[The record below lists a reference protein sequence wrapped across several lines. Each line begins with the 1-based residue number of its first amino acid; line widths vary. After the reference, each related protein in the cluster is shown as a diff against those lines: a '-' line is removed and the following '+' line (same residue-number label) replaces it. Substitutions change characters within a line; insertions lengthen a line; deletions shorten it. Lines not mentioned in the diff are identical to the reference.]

1 MIKLYL
7 SFGFVFLLFFG
18 VGFVIINSNAKILP
32 SNPSTFGNIF
42 SLESLFTDNFDQSN
56 YNYYDY
62 SFDKNHLLSLEY
74 FYNIPLANAQEK
86 EQKKEGDDNSNNN
99 NNENKNKF
107 VILVFDRGYKSIF
120 TTAKPILDKYGFK
133 ASIFIAC
140 DYIDSKSGMN
150 WNQVRE
156 LYNNGY
162 DIQSHGLEHT
172 RLPEVKSDKKINTI
186 VSGGKECLEEKGF
199 SPTVFQAPYNKGG
212 DDPEIIDIISKY
224 FDFAFTGHAELMFL
238 NCDGYENFG
247 YGKEE
252 YKGSTDCRPY
262 FSDGDPTPTSRYG
275 MKEWSHDR
283 ERNKIYDGK
292 YPNKD
297 PHSKKVDK
305 AVLKH
310 FIKIIES
317 QTEFNR
323 DGKINAIPIIG
334 YHQIGTGKDFDP
346 SAELFEQEMEY
357 LYENDYNVINL
368 AHLGYNEDEERFY
381 IKTINDNRNNELSQF
396 DNKPK

>member
-1 MIKLYL
+1 MINRYLY
-7 SFGFVFLLFFG
+7 FGFAFLLFIG
-18 VGFVIINSNAKILP
+18 VGFVIINSNVLLLP

-42 SLESLFTDNFDQSN
+42 SLLSLFTDNYYLSN
-56 YNYYDY
+56 YDYYY
-62 SFDKNHLLSLEY
+62 SFDKNHHLSLD
-74 FYNIPLANAQEK
+74 FYNIPLANAQEQNEEK
-86 EQKKEGDDNSNNN
+86 EEEEEKKES
-99 NNENKNKF
+99 NENNNKF
-107 VILVFDRGYKSIF
+107 VVLMFDRGYKSIF

-162 DIQSHGLEHT
+162 DIQSHGLEHS
-172 RLPEVKSDKKINTI
+172 RLTEIKSDNKINTI

-199 SPTVFQAPYNKGG
+199 TPTVFQAPYNKGG
-212 DDPEIIDIISKY
+212 DDPMIVDIISKH

-238 NCDGYENFG
+238 NCDGYENFD

-252 YKGSTDCRPY
+252 YKGSNDCRPY
-262 FSDGDPTPTSRYG
+262 FSDGDLSPTSRYG

-283 ERNKIYDGK
+283 ERNKIYEGK

-297 PHSKKVDK
+297 PHSKKVDMT
-305 AVLKH
+305 VLKH
-310 FIKIIES
+310 FIKIVER
-317 QTEFNR
+317 QTEFNK
-323 DGKINAIPIIG
+323 DGEINAIPIIG

-357 LYENDYNVINL
+357 LYENGYKVITL
-368 AHLGYNEDEERFY
+368 SDLGYDEDNEQFY
-381 IKTINDNRNNELSQF
+381 IKNSDNIGEYTLTQF
-396 DNKPK
+396 DNNPT

>member
-1 MIKLYL
+1 MINRYI
-7 SFGFVFLLFFG
+7 SFGFAFLVFFE
-18 VGFVIINSNAKILP
+18 VGFVMINSNAILLP
-32 SNPSTFGNIF
+32 SYPSTFDNIF
-42 SLESLFTDNFDQSN
+42 SFSLLSLFTNNYDPSN

-62 SFDKNHLLSLEY
+62 SVDKNHLLSLD
-74 FYNIPLANAQEK
+74 FYNIPLVNAQEQK
-86 EQKKEGDDNSNNN
+86 EKEEKEVESNKNN
-99 NNENKNKF
+99 NKF
-107 VILVFDRGYKSIF
+107 VILEFDRGYKSLF

-140 DYIDSKSGMN
+140 DYIDTGHGMN

-162 DIQSHGLEHT
+162 DIQSHGLEHS
-172 RLPEVKSDKKINTI
+172 RLTEIKSDNKIDAI

-199 SPTVFQAPYNKGG
+199 SPSIFQAPYNKGG
-212 DDPEIIDIISKY
+212 DDPKIVDIISKY

-238 NCDGYENFG
+238 NCDGYENFD

-252 YKGSTDCRPY
+252 YQGSTDCRTY
-262 FSDGDPTPTSRYG
+262 LSDDDPAPTSRYG

-283 ERNKIYDGK
+283 ERNNIYDGK
-292 YPNKD
+292 YPSKD

-310 FIKIIES
+310 FIKIVES
-317 QTEFNR
+317 QTEFNK
-323 DGKINAIPIIG
+323 DGEINAIPIIG

-346 SAELFEQEMEY
+346 SAELFEQEMKY
-357 LYENDYNVINL
+357 LYDNGYDVITL
-368 AHLGYNEDEERFY
+368 ADLGYDEDEERFY
-381 IKTINDNRNNELSQF
+381 IKNVNNNTSELSQF
-396 DNKPK
+396 DSKPK

>member
-1 MIKLYL
+1 MINRYL
-7 SFGFVFLLFFG
+7 SFGFAFLLFFG
-18 VGFVIINSNAKILP
+18 VGFVIIKNNAILLP

-42 SLESLFTDNFDQSN
+42 NLESLFTDN
-56 YNYYDY
+56 YYLSSYDYHYY
-62 SFDKNHLLSLEY
+62 SFDKNHRLSLD
-74 FYNIPLANAQEK
+74 FYNIPLANAQEQNEEK
-86 EQKKEGDDNSNNN
+86 EKEEEKEKS
-99 NNENKNKF
+99 NENNNKF
-107 VILVFDRGYKSIF
+107 VILMFDRGYKSIF
-120 TTAKPILDKYGFK
+120 TTAKPIMDQYGFK

-162 DIQSHGLEHT
+162 DIQSHGLEHS
-172 RLPEVKSDKKINTI
+172 RLTEIKAEKKINTI

-199 SPTVFQAPYNKGG
+199 SPTTFQAPYNKGG
-212 DDPEIIDIISKY
+212 DDPEIVDTISNH
-224 FDFAFTGHAELMFL
+224 FDFGFTGHAELMFL
-238 NCDGYENFG
+238 NCDGYENFD

-262 FSDGDPTPTSRYG
+262 FSDGDPAPTSKYA

-283 ERNKIYDGK
+283 ERNKIYESK

-310 FIKIIES
+310 FIKIVER
-317 QTEFNR
+317 QTEFNK
-323 DGKINAIPIIG
+323 DGEINAIPIIG
-334 YHQIGTGKDFDP
+334 YHQIGTGKHFDP

-357 LYENDYNVINL
+357 LYENGYNVITVSD
-368 AHLGYNEDEERFY
+368 LGYDEKQERFY
-381 IKTINDNRNNELSQF
+381 IKNSNNS
-396 DNKPK
+396 